1 MAPHIPKLLSASCTG
16 CFTVVTATEHDGA
29 LYYNNNH
36 AHAALHRV
44 LVRFT
49 GYYGKEFTTF
59 VSAGACVQHK
69 NKGNEQILHCH
80 RTAKTVLHLLSVC
93 CNNCLLMV

>member
-1 MAPHIPKLLSASCTG
+1 MAPHIPNLLSASRTG
-16 CFTVVTATEHDGA
+16 CYMVVTVTEHDGA
-29 LYYNNNH
+29 LHSNNNH

-49 GYYGKEFTTF
+49 EYYGTKFTTF
-59 VSAGACVQHK
+59 VSAGAYVQHE

-93 CNNCLLMV
+93 CNNCVY